1 MTSRKRLG
9 RGLDA
14 LLGARGDGPTTGQ
27 SDNHFVELSTAALV
41 PGKYQPRVTIAD
53 DSLSELVDSIR
64 QRGVL
69 QPLVVRVLEPR
80 HEDSPATHE
89 IVAGERRWRAARLA
103 GLSQVPVLVYDLDDQ
118 AALAIAL
125 IENLQRED
133 LNPIEVA
140 QSLKKLTDEFG
151 LTHQQA
157 AEAVGR
163 SRSSVTNLLRLLEL
177 DPAVI
182 EDVNAGRLD
191 MGHAR
196 ALLTL
201 DPRQQR
207 KVARAIV
214 GKSLSVRQAE
224 QLVAKLNDTTQS
236 QRPAAA
242 PDHQTRWLQEQLA
255 AEAGLRV
262 AFRNRADGSR
272 VLGIGF
278 NDLEQLQTAL
288 KRIETLIGQVRETA
302 GPRTRDDESSK

>member
-1 MTSRKRLG
+1 MATG
-9 RGLDA
+9 EAEVPYAEIAVDA
-14 LLGARGDGPTTGQ
+14 LT
-27 SDNHFVELSTAALV
+27 
-41 PGKYQPRVTIAD
+41 PGKYQPRDPISD
-53 DSLSELVDSIR
+53 GSLAELVDSIR

-69 QPLVVRVLEPR
+69 QPLVVRQLENR
-80 HEDSPATHE
+80 DGADGSISHE

-103 GLSQVPVLVYDLDDQ
+103 GLSEVPVLVYALDDQ

-140 QSLKKLTDEFG
+140 QSLKKLTEEFG

-177 DPAVI
+177 DSAVK
-182 EDVNAGRLD
+182 DQLQAGGLD

-196 ALLTL
+196 ALLAL

-207 KVARAIV
+207 RIAGVVVEKR
-214 GKSLSVRQAE
+214 LSVRQTE
-224 QLVAKLNDTTQS
+224 QLVAKLGDTTAAKPPT
-236 QRPAAA
+236 PAL
-242 PDHQTRWLQEQLA
+242 DTQTRWLQSQLA
-255 AEAGLRV
+255 AEAGMRV
-262 AFRNRADGSR
+262 AFRNRPDGSR

-288 KRIETLIGQVRETA
+288 QRIETLIGQVRETA
-302 GPRTRDDESSK
+302 GPRARDGASD